1 MGIIGG
7 YKGIVLR
14 LGYRGYGIRFR
25 FRFRILNLNFG
36 NYDIEICKGL
46 WFF

>member
-1 MGIIGG
+1 MGVNKGYMWGIGD
-7 YKGIVLR
+7 R
-14 LGYRGYGIRFR
+14 YGFR
-25 FRFRILNLNFG
+25 FLNLNFG